1 MKNSILALRSLFKR
15 GQNNN
20 IKILSLGVG
29 LAMGLVLIAKI
40 YFVYSYDSFYP
51 DYDRIYQLQEKV
63 SLKNEADKEYGQV

>member
-51 DYDRIYQLQEKV
+51 DSDRI
-63 SLKNEADKEYGQV
+63 

>member
-40 YFVYSYDSFYP
+40 YFYVHNNISVFNLQPSNLQYD
-51 DYDRIYQLQEKV
+51 K
-63 SLKNEADKEYGQV
+63 